1 MFSAALGIAG
11 VMSAST
17 GNQGLKSVKVLKMQ
31 NRLSVLVPDVLEVLL
46 TILMEQVQQCNIVIS
61 LIVIRYN
68 RI

>member
-31 NRLSVLVPDVLEVLL
+31 NRLSVLVPDVLL